1 MKIKHYLLFSYYI
14 SDIYCKKDIL
24 QKYNKLWKWLFKNIL
39 SWEAKKKA
47 GKKNQKLKFSK
58 KARFRVLIGS

>member
-47 GKKNQKLKFSK
+47 GKKIKSWNLVRKQDSEF
-58 KARFRVLIGS
+58 